1 VLRLGWLSTGRDKAA
16 RDLLT
21 TVYEA
26 IQRKEIKGRIAFV
39 FSNREPGED
48 RESDLFL
55 ELVKSYKLPLVTF
68 SSARFRSTSSPA
80 RRLEYDRQIMKR
92 IARFRAE
99 LLVLAGYM
107 LIVGEEMC
115 QRFPMLNLHPAP
127 PGGPRGTWQEVIW
140 QLLRER
146 AQGSGVMVHLVT
158 PQLDQGPPVAYC
170 TYPLRGG
177 DLDPLWRE
185 VEKRPWEE
193 ITRTGEGLPLFQAIR
208 REGLKR
214 EFPLILATLRA
225 LGEGDAKIKDG
236 QVLDKNGRAIPGYD
250 LTGEIEKAL
259 AERGSHG

>member
-1 VLRLGWLSTGRDKAA
+1 MLRLGWLSTGRDKAA

-80 RRLEYDRQIMKR
+80 RRLEYDRQIMKK

-99 LLVLAGYM
+99 LLVLAGCM
-107 LIVGEEMC
+107 VISGGGELC
-115 QRFPMLNLHPAP
+115 QRFPMLTLPPAP

-214 EFPLILATLRA
+214 EFALILANLRA

-236 QVLDKNGRAIPGYD
+236 QVLDRDGRAIPGPD
-250 LTGEIEKAL
+250 LPGGLEEA
-259 AERGSHG
+259 RG